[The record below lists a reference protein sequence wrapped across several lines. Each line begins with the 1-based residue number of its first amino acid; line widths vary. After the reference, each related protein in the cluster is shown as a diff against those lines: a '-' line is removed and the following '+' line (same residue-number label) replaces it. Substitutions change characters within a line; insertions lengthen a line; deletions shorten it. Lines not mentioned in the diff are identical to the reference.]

1 MARPY
6 LPFAGRRLDF
16 YATGIGV
23 GLFNVATAEATWP
36 EPDFH
41 LSPLDKAALCEE
53 FYKLQ
58 NARLHEIFIYC
69 ACWVASIPLCHGPS
83 CSRFLSV
90 GTSAVPKRVF

>member
-6 LPFAGRRLDF
+6 LPFAGRRLDCN
-16 YATGIGV
+16 ATGIDV

-41 LSPLDKAALCEE
+41 LSPSTRPPLCEE

-58 NARLHEIFIYC
+58 NARLNEIFVFCVYWMLGRERFALPWAELLAIFIGWY
-69 ACWVASIPLCHGPS
+69 LC
-83 CSRFLSV
+83 
-90 GTSAVPKRVF
+90 GT